1 MFIRVIREPFLFVP
15 SSLPDPS
22 AVTRHAARPL
32 ASKLLLLAL
41 CAALGLSLA
50 ACSPTPAGNVLAYQV
65 AKRLGTLEPRPAPI
79 VTGALTGT
87 VLADGQPL
95 PGATVVVAERLATPH
110 VAVTDATG
118 HYRIEGIPPGQYV
131 PAAVAPGYAETVPSL
146 GSAPRLVTI
155 QPGVATETAPI
166 LLARHV
172 TQPLPEPLSASVALS
187 LTNSHIV
194 TSVFP
199 AGAAASVQA
208 FTFTHDDATI
218 DTLRVYLPLTMTAE
232 ARLPLLFMVYPTHV
246 DGWESISVAL
256 ASQGYALVAVS
267 PVATRAMDID
277 AHAQDARIAF
287 ALARNGDLSPHID
300 PGPAI
305 ALGGSFSSAILHRFL
320 RDERSHVA
328 AWITVGGISNAF
340 SGAADYYAG
349 RIQLPPGYEL
359 AIPALGFADLF
370 PLTFLSYSPVYTA
383 GELPPT
389 MVIHTAADHVT
400 PIDQAYQLEA
410 ALKAAGVPVEPFY
423 YEDVSHYLQIGEDMT
438 DAGKEMFTRILDF
451 IRRHQP
457 APAAP

>member
-1 MFIRVIREPFLFVP
+1 
-15 SSLPDPS
+15 
-22 AVTRHAARPL
+22 
-32 ASKLLLLAL
+32 
-41 CAALGLSLA
+41 
-50 ACSPTPAGNVLAYQV
+50 
-65 AKRLGTLEPRPAPI
+65 
-79 VTGALTGT
+79 
-87 VLADGQPL
+87 
-95 PGATVVVAERLATPH
+95 
-110 VAVTDATG
+110 
-118 HYRIEGIPPGQYV
+118 
-131 PAAVAPGYAETVPSL
+131 
-146 GSAPRLVTI
+146 
-155 QPGVATETAPI
+155 
-166 LLARHV
+166 
-172 TQPLPEPLSASVALS
+172 

-194 TSVFP
+194 TTVFP

-208 FTFTHDDATI
+208 YTFTHAGATI

-232 ARLPLLFMVYPTHV
+232 ARLPLLFMVYPTHT
-246 DGWESISVAL
+246 DGWEPISVAL

-267 PVATRAMDID
+267 PVAARGMEIG

-300 PGPAI
+300 PAPAI
-305 ALGGSFSSAILHRFL
+305 VLGGSFSSAILHRFL
-320 RDERSHVA
+320 RDERPNVA
-328 AWITVGGISNAF
+328 AWITVGGIANAF

-389 MVIHTAADHVT
+389 MVIHTAADLVT

-410 ALKAAGVPVEPFY
+410 ALNATGVPVETFY

-457 APAAP
+457 